1 MCSDQST
8 CTTCFQTTVESREQG
23 EVYKSQSAIYSVVPG
38 EQRYLNM
45 AHLFL
50 IIVTCELPEWS
61 WSLFICGHKT
71 KWARWQIKGKKQHKF
86 LSHRLYFSFFLL
98 LTSGLCFIDHVCLCF
113 GVFFF
118 LWDHLDQI
126 ILQLSF
132 NIFQALTRRGKIVCI
147 RKARVMIFHVICLLV
162 CPFLYRTASRFIQ
175 LIKNRVVW
183 SFVLVWYGWY
193 VLFCLNVLETDNTVQ
208 ETKFC
213 IIKEW
218 SRLNAR

>member
-86 LSHRLYFSFFLL
+86 LSHYFYFSFFLL

-113 GVFFF
+113 GGFFF

-147 RKARVMIFHVICLLV
+147 RKARE
-162 CPFLYRTASRFIQ
+162 R
-175 LIKNRVVW
+175 K
-183 SFVLVWYGWY
+183 
-193 VLFCLNVLETDNTVQ
+193 
-208 ETKFC
+208 
-213 IIKEW
+213 
-218 SRLNAR
+218 